1 MTERK
6 KQQNKVVSFSL
17 FKGNLMPR
25 DEVMGLQ
32 LMNAGAVEAPAE
44 IQEVAEEATQETTE
58 KKTNRRKPKQEAA
71 EGSGEDDEMKV
82 G

>member
-6 KQQNKVVSFSL
+6 KQQNKIVSFSL
-17 FKGNLMPR
+17 FKGSLMPR

-44 IQEVAEEATQETTE
+44 TPQAAEEKT
-58 KKTNRRKPKQEAA
+58 KKKVTRHKARTKPPED
-71 EGSGEDDEMKV
+71 SGENDEMKV